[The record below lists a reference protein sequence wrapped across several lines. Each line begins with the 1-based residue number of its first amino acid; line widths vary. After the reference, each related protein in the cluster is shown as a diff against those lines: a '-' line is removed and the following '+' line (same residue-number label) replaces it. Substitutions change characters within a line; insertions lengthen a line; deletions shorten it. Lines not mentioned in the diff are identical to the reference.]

1 MLYRFIYLSNS
12 VDWVVLDGAK
22 ALRYGISAW
31 GLLLVK
37 GRCVGLLGEG
47 AMGCW
52 LEGRAR

>member
-1 MLYRFIYLSNS
+1 MSRIQVSIEFGGLG
-12 VDWVVLDGAK
+12 VVLDGVK
-22 ALRYGISAW
+22 ALRYGISTW

-52 LEGRAR
+52 LEGRVH